1 MAVTTALGATQSPP
15 SRRRP
20 KPVGALGFGRIVGR
34 LLLIGV
40 LAALAIIV
48 LYPILW
54 MALSSLK
61 SNSEIL
67 SSPFGW
73 PAELDFSSYGRA
85 FAGGVG
91 DYFLNSIIV
100 TVASVIATTL
110 LSAWAAYGLTRITI
124 PFSKPILYVIIG
136 GLMLAPT
143 VAVIPLVKLL
153 QGWGIYDTYWAL
165 IILYTAFRIPFTTFL
180 IRSYM
185 IDLPIEVD
193 EAAVLDGARSSQ
205 IFWRIVLPMSAPII
219 TSAVILQV
227 LFAWNEYL
235 FALIFIGSDSL
246 KTLPVGLATL
256 SSRAV
261 TDFPSVFAG
270 MTIAAVPMIA
280 LFFLCQKYFIR
291 GLSDGI
297 GK

>member
-1 MAVTTALGATQSPP
+1 MLV
-15 SRRRP
+15 
-20 KPVGALGFGRIVGR
+20 
-34 LLLIGV
+34 GV
-40 LAALAIIV
+40 LAALALV
-48 LYPILW
+48 VVYPILW
-54 MALSSLK
+54 MVFSSLK
-61 SNSEIL
+61 TNSEIL
-67 SSPFGW
+67 QSPFGW
-73 PAELDFSSYGRA
+73 PSGLDFSSYARA

-91 DYFLNSIIV
+91 GYLFNSVLV
-100 TVASVIATTL
+100 TVLSVVSTVM
-110 LSAWAAYGLTRITI
+110 LSAWAAYGLTRIVI
-124 PFSKPILYVIIG
+124 PFRRGILYLIIG

-153 QGWGIYDTYWAL
+153 QSWGIYDTYWAL

-185 IDLPIEVD
+185 VDLPIEVD
-193 EAAVLDGARSSQ
+193 EAAVLDGATSRQ
-205 IFWRIVLPMSAPII
+205 IFWRITLPMSAPII

-261 TDFPSVFAG
+261 TDFPAVFAG
-270 MTIAAVPMIA
+270 MTIAAVPMIV
-280 LFFLCQKYFIR
+280 LFFLCQRYFIR